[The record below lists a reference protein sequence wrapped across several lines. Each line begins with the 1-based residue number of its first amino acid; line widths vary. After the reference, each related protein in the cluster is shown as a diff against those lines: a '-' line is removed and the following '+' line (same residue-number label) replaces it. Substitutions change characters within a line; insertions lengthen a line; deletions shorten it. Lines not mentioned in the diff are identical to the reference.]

1 METKNALS
9 ELKTEIIRDRSFS
22 NIKTTILWILI
33 VATCHKVEAQ
43 APRHLQPADQF
54 EIKRLGSPVLSPE
67 GQWIAYTI
75 TETSLEEESSET
87 RVWMVSSD
95 GGEAIPMTTSG
106 ASSSNPQ
113 WSPDGRFLSFTG
125 SRNGSNNQVW
135 ILDRR
140 GGEAVQL
147 TEVEQGIR
155 DYQWS
160 PDGSQL
166 LLTIRDP
173 EPENGWGS
181 EKENAPQAPW
191 VIDRLQFK
199 RDGQGYLTGNQHTHL
214 YIFDLETH
222 NLTQITSGDFD
233 ESQAVWSPDGRTIAF
248 VSNRTAEPDGNQNT
262 DIWIVSSQNTD
273 KGQTLLQVTSNPG
286 SDSSPSWSPDG
297 KWITYVSVVEP
308 DLIWYATRHL
318 AVISSDGGE
327 ANILSQEIDRNVS
340 SPRFSENGEDIIFR
354 LEDSSEDHLVKISS
368 QGGSPVR
375 IVEGPLSAGLFSL
388 GKNGVVASLIGTLD
402 RPSEIHVLKDD
413 ELRRVT
419 FTNDDFL
426 AAIDIAEVKNVQ
438 FPSRDGTEI
447 EGFVTFPVG
456 FEVGIRY
463 PTLLRIHGGPV
474 SQYRHSFNFEAQLF
488 AAHGYLVVQT
498 NPRGSSGYGQDFSSD
513 LWAEWGV
520 RDYED
525 VVAGVDYTIEQGWS
539 DPNRLGVG
547 GWSYG
552 GILTDHVI
560 TQTDRFSGAITG
572 ASEFLYIA
580 NYGHDHYQLQWE
592 KELGLPWEGNNREN
606 WEAISPFNKVDRIK
620 TPTLVMG
627 GEKDWNVPIQN
638 GEQIYQALRRLGV
651 PTELV
656 VYPGQG
662 HGLRPPSYQ
671 KDRYERYLAWYNKW
685 VKKDQIPVSN
695 EN

>member
-1 METKNALS
+1 M
-9 ELKTEIIRDRSFS
+9 
-22 NIKTTILWILI
+22 
-33 VATCHKVEAQ
+33 
-43 APRHLQPADQF
+43 
-54 EIKRLGSPVLSPE
+54 
-67 GQWIAYTI
+67 
-75 TETSLEEESSET
+75 
-87 RVWMVSSD
+87 
-95 GGEAIPMTTSG
+95 
-106 ASSSNPQ
+106 
-113 WSPDGRFLSFTG
+113 
-125 SRNGSNNQVW
+125 
-135 ILDRR
+135 
-140 GGEAVQL
+140 
-147 TEVEQGIR
+147 
-155 DYQWS
+155 
-160 PDGSQL
+160 
-166 LLTIRDP
+166 
-173 EPENGWGS
+173 
-181 EKENAPQAPW
+181 
-191 VIDRLQFK
+191 
-199 RDGQGYLTGNQHTHL
+199 
-214 YIFDLETH
+214 
-222 NLTQITSGDFD
+222 
-233 ESQAVWSPDGRTIAF
+233 
-248 VSNRTAEPDGNQNT
+248 
-262 DIWIVSSQNTD
+262 
-273 KGQTLLQVTSNPG
+273 
-286 SDSSPSWSPDG
+286 
-297 KWITYVSVVEP
+297 
-308 DLIWYATRHL
+308 
-318 AVISSDGGE
+318 
-327 ANILSQEIDRNVS
+327 
-340 SPRFSENGEDIIFR
+340 
-354 LEDSSEDHLVKISS
+354 
-368 QGGSPVR
+368 
-375 IVEGPLSAGLFSL
+375 
-388 GKNGVVASLIGTLD
+388 
-402 RPSEIHVLKDD
+402 
-413 ELRRVT
+413 RRVT

-426 AAIDIAEVKNVQ
+426 ADIDIAEVKNVQ

-488 AAHGYLVVQT
+488 AANGYLVVQT

>member
-22 NIKTTILWILI
+22 NIKTIILWILV

-297 KWITYVSVVEP
+297 KWITYVSVIEP

-426 AAIDIAEVKNVQ
+426 ADIDIAEVKNVQ

-456 FEVGIRY
+456 FEAGIRY

-488 AAHGYLVVQT
+488 AANGYLVVQT

-552 GILTDHVI
+552 GILTDRVI

>member
-1 METKNALS
+1 MENKNTLS
-9 ELKTEIIRDRSFS
+9 ELKTEIISNCWFS
-22 NIKTTILWILI
+22 NVTMTVLWFI
-33 VATCHKVEAQ
+33 VIATCNKIEAQ
-43 APRHLQPADQF
+43 IPRHMEPADQF
-54 EIKRLGSPVLSPE
+54 AIKRLGSPVLSPE
-67 GQWIAYTI
+67 EQWIAYTI
-75 TETSLEEESSET
+75 TEASLEEESSET
-87 RVWMVSSD
+87 RVWMVSSQ
-95 GGEAIPMTTSG
+95 GGQAIPMTATG
-106 ASSSNPQ
+106 ASSGNPQ
-113 WSPDGRFLSFTG
+113 WSPDGKFLSFTG

-147 TEVEQGIR
+147 TSIEQGVR

-214 YIFDLETH
+214 YIFDLKTQ
-222 NLTQITSGDFD
+222 NLAQITSGDFD

-297 KWITYVSVVEP
+297 KWITYVSVIEP

-327 ANILSQEIDRNVS
+327 TNILSQEIDRNVS
-340 SPRFSENGEDIIFR
+340 SPRFSENGQDIIFR
-354 LEDSSEDHLVKISS
+354 LEDSSEDHLVKISAE
-368 QGGSPVR
+368 GGSPVR
-375 IVEGPLSAGLFSL
+375 IVGGPLSAGQFSL
-388 GKNGVVASLIGTLD
+388 GKNGIVASLIGTLD

-413 ELRRVT
+413 ELARVT

-426 AAIDIAEVKNVQ
+426 ADIDIAEVKNVQ

-456 FEVGIRY
+456 FEEGIRY

-488 AAHGYLVVQT
+488 AANGYLVVQT

-525 VVAGVDYTIEQGWS
+525 VVAGVDYTIGQGWS

-560 TQTDRFSGAITG
+560 TQTNRFSGAITG

-685 VKKDQIPVSN
+685 VKKDQAPVSDKH
-695 EN
+695 